1 MKEETEEER
10 LKSGKDLT
18 PEQRLIRTNTKV
30 KYRMNMFLSTLSQIM
45 SNFKTA
51 DLIVVNSVTGETLGE
66 VGEIIPDRAMKQIQ
80 ILRKKKGKLFNE
92 MFVDEGLTDWVARN
106 APPQPLRLLNYM
118 TANMLQDNSIR
129 DATLGNL
136 SYKMNVSKTT
146 VKKAIGWLLATDLVA
161 KDDETNSATIY
172 YVNPV
177 YARKKGLRTF
187 YYISQKFRNETL
199 PSLMNELGGYE
210 GYEFKI

>member
-18 PEQRLIRTNTKV
+18 PEQRLIKTNSKV

-45 SNFKTA
+45 SNYKTA
-51 DLIVVNSVTGETLGE
+51 DLIVVNSITGESLGE

-92 MFVDEGLTDWVARN
+92 MFVDEGLTDWVSRN
-106 APPQPLRLLNYM
+106 APPQSLRLLNYM